1 MSNENKILHKELS
14 YKLQGLF
21 FDIRNDLGSGHKESI
36 YQKAFEHT
44 LIENKIAFKKEPP
57 IKIYSTKKEYLG
69 LYRPD
74 FLIDNKII
82 IEFKAAT
89 FVTKQENARMYDY
102 LRNSEYELAYL
113 VNFASKRLYIKRF
126 IFTNDRK
133 LNLKKFVAISII
145 FVAISGLFFGGLSAE
160 AASLNL
166 ISQTNEIG
174 VDSQFQIDLMLDAE
188 GQDINA
194 IEGNITFPKN
204 LLEIKEIYTGNSII
218 NFWIEKPQIN
228 AEIKFSGVIPGGFSG
243 VLSPYYKG
251 YKPGKVFSLI
261 FLASKE
267 GAGAIEINGAKVL
280 LNDGKGTAA
289 NLQILNFSFQVLS
302 SLPTTHYP
310 LPTTISDTNPPEL
323 FTPEVSRD
331 PNVFEG
337 KWFLVFAAQDKGSGI
352 DHYAV
357 HESARTKEAARIDA
371 KDWTVAESPYV
382 LKDQKLKSYIYVEA
396 VDKAGNERFAVL
408 PPKFAPWYKKPL
420 VDIIVGLFGI
430 AVLLLIIRWLWR
442 KLRNIIRE

>member
-74 FLIDNKII
+74 FLIDDKII

-166 ISQTNEIG
+166 VSQTPEVG
-174 VDSQFQIDLMLDAE
+174 VGQEFTIDLMLDTQGE
-188 GQDINA
+188 NINA
-194 IEGNITFPKN
+194 VEAKIFFPEK
-204 LLEIKEIYTGNSII
+204 LLKLKEIRNGNSII
-218 NFWIEKPQIN
+218 NFWIKEPKIGQAGI
-228 AEIKFSGVIPGGFSG
+228 IDFSGIIPGGYQETKGFLFS
-243 VLSPYYKG
+243 V
-251 YKPGKVFSLI
+251 I
-261 FLASKE
+261 FQANESGGGIVEVKD
-267 GAGAIEINGAKVL
+267 AKVL
-280 LNDGKGTAA
+280 LNNGEGTAA
-289 NLQILNFSFQVLS
+289 SIKISNFQFILETEFPTKLQISNFKD
-302 SLPTTHYP
+302 
-310 LPTTISDTNPPEL
+310 SDPPEP
-323 FTPEVSRD
+323 FTPEIARD
-331 PNVFEG
+331 SNIFDG

-352 DHYAV
+352 DHYKIC
-357 HESARTKEAARIDA
+357 ERI
-371 KDWTVAESPYV
+371 KTTCVIAESPYV
-382 LKDQKLKSYIYVEA
+382 LQNQNLDRKIFVKAI
-396 VDKAGNERFAVL
+396 DKNGNERIAIL
-408 PPKFAPWYKKPL
+408 PPKSAPRYQKWPVY
-420 VDIIVGLFGI
+420 IIFGI
-430 AVLLLIIRWLWR
+430 VIFSVIILIRWLYTKR
-442 KLRNIIRE
+442 H